1 MNRSETTWVSSSDY
15 LCTTEQRCVDSIVLQ
30 EGANRGKDEPRN
42 LTTVLQMGTV
52 VTVLGLISTC
62 LYYIVTE
69 LLPTKM
75 SPNTIFNR
83 AFETIQ
89 MDPNIANHF
98 GTPLKA
104 YGRDHGG
111 HREGRRNYIEHET
124 YTSPDDSSNRCRVRF
139 NLQVGNI
146 YIRFLKTCTPAQRG
160 SI

>member
-1 MNRSETTWVSSSDY
+1 MKQTVVGRHQHRSETTWVSSDY

-30 EGANRGKDEPRN
+30 EEGSNRGKDEPRN
-42 LTTVLQMGTV
+42 LTNVLQKGTFVAV
-52 VTVLGLISTC
+52 VGLISTC
-62 LYYIVTE
+62 LYFIVTE

-104 YGRDHGG
+104 YGRDHGS
-111 HREGRRNYIEHET
+111 HREGRRNYIEHEK

-139 NLQVGNI
+139 NLQVGNVYI
-146 YIRFLKTCTPAQRG
+146 YIY
-160 SI
+160 